1 MTDYGVSAFPH
12 PGERNANGEPVFF
25 PEHGMTL
32 RDYFAAHAPAMPEQW
47 YLDSPRKKSDPLWHW
62 GEASAAWAYFYADA
76 MLAARSAAE
85 QGGAEC

>member
-1 MTDYGVSAFPH
+1 MSDERDYGGPAFPFVVQDVSRYQVH
-12 PGERNANGEPVFF
+12 DQ
-25 PEHGMTL
+25 GMTL

-76 MLAARSAAE
+76 MLAAR
-85 QGGAEC
+85 